1 MPSQTRSTEQ
11 SKNAEMLEKA
21 YEMACLAG
29 LFFKHAGQPEV
40 AERLRIAVA
49 GWGRQVKQAE

>member
-29 LFFKHAGQPEV
+29 LFFKHAGHPEI
-40 AERLRIAVA
+40 ADRLRVAVA
-49 GWGRQVKQAE
+49 GWGRQDQQAK